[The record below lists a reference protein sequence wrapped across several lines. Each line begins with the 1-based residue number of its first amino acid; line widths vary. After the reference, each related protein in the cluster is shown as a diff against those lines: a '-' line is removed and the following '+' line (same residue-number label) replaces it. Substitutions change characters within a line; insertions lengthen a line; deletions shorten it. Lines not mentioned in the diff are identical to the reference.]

1 MVVVAAVD
9 RSDRAENVIAEAE
22 QLAKAFDDD
31 VHVVHVLTTTKFI
44 NLSRTEAQKGNSIDM
59 EKVRTVAADIAAE
72 AVSDPL
78 DVPCEFVGLVGD
90 PTDEIVHYA
99 NEHQARYI
107 VVGTRKRSATGK
119 ALFGSVAQS
128 ILLSADVPVL
138 STTQ

>member
-9 RSDRAENVIAEAE
+9 RSDRAESVIAEAE

-44 NLSRTEAQKGNSIDM
+44 NLGRTEAQMGNSIDM

-72 AVSDPL
+72 AVTDPL

-99 NEHQARYI
+99 NEQQARYI
-107 VVGTRKRSATGK
+107 VVGSRKRSATGK